1 MSVSATVSVA
11 GPIRATD
18 DVIAK
23 AGALAAYVASSA
35 SGVDGVDADA
45 DVDADVD
52 SKHLIR
58 IEQCIDVIRRSLVT
72 VSVEAPKKA
81 RREAAAGASAP
92 AAVAVS
98 AAAAAACAPALAPAP
113 VSMPFIVAQTVTTAG
128 KCPTYLFPVS
138 AADAAGAADAALV
151 LKGPMNPAVAALVQ
165 RRCSIFQRPSWCP
178 WTHLQW
184 TVHVDTHGLHWLV
197 SRNVDA
203 RGRLP
208 QRVQWSRVYHFVA
221 PAFTGGFYGGGG
233 SGGSGGSTAAA
244 ATKRTL
250 TSVWAWKGV
259 RGSLPADSGARRVKD
274 VLDSGEFPGPAVLRN
289 LFVHLSLRYVL
300 GCGDSGFHNCLIGG
314 GVDAGVDGV
323 DAAIDDDTR
332 AGGIGMD
339 FEDYRGGC
347 GVGVGVASAS
357 ASAPVTVMEALA
369 PRGKL
374 GVKVVAPLVADN
386 LRECSGHLRKVL
398 AALDVDGLEDEE
410 VARRDALVSL
420 LDKGALL

>member
-1 MSVSATVSVA
+1 LTTSQSMAVSANVSVA

-18 DVIAK
+18 DVIAE
-23 AGALAAYVASSA
+23 AGALAAYVALSA

-45 DVDADVD
+45 DTDVD
-52 SKHLIR
+52 SKRRIH
-58 IEQCIDVIRRSLVT
+58 IEQCINVIRRSLVT

-81 RREAAAGASAP
+81 RREAAGASAP
-92 AAVAVS
+92 AAVAAV
-98 AAAAAACAPALAPAP
+98 AAVAAACAPALAPAP

-128 KCPTYLFPVS
+128 KCPTYLFP
-138 AADAAGAADAALV
+138 AGAAGAALV

-178 WTHLQW
+178 WTHLRW
-184 TVHVDTHGLHWLV
+184 TVHVDTHGLHWLA

-233 SGGSGGSTAAA
+233 SGGLA

-259 RGSLPADSGARRVKD
+259 RGSLPTDSGARRVKD

-314 GVDAGVDGV
+314 GVGGVGGVGVD
-323 DAAIDDDTR
+323 DDDTS

-347 GVGVGVASAS
+347 GVGVASAL
-357 ASAPVTVMEALA
+357 APITVMEALA

-374 GVKVVAPLVADN
+374 GVKAVAPLVAEN

>member
-1 MSVSATVSVA
+1 MAVSANVSVA

-18 DVIAK
+18 DVIAE
-23 AGALAAYVASSA
+23 AGALAAYVALSA
-35 SGVDGVDADA
+35 SGVDGVDT
-45 DVDADVD
+45 VDTVDTDVD
-52 SKHLIR
+52 SKHRIH

-92 AAVAVS
+92 AVAS
-98 AAAAAACAPALAPAP
+98 APALAPAP

-128 KCPTYLFPVS
+128 KCPTYLFP
-138 AADAAGAADAALV
+138 AGAADAALV

-233 SGGSGGSTAAA
+233 SGSGGSTAAA

-259 RGSLPADSGARRVKD
+259 RGSLPTDSGARRVKD

-314 GVDAGVDGV
+314 GAVDGV
-323 DAAIDDDTR
+323 DDAAIDDDTS

-347 GVGVGVASAS
+347 GVGVVSASAS

-374 GVKVVAPLVADN
+374 GVKAVAPLVAQN

-398 AALDVDGLEDEE
+398 AALEVDGLEDEE

>member
-1 MSVSATVSVA
+1 MAVSANVSVA

-18 DVIAK
+18 DVIAE
-23 AGALAAYVASSA
+23 AGALAAYVALSA
-35 SGVDGVDADA
+35 SGVDGVDG
-45 DVDADVD
+45 VDTDVD
-52 SKHLIR
+52 SKHRIR
-58 IEQCIDVIRRSLVT
+58 VEQCIDVIRRSLVT

-92 AAVAVS
+92 AVAS
-98 AAAAAACAPALAPAP
+98 ASAPAAAAPALAPAP

-128 KCPTYLFPVS
+128 KCPTYLFSVS

-221 PAFTGGFYGGGG
+221 PAFTGGFYGKGG
-233 SGGSGGSTAAA
+233 SGSGGSTAAA

-259 RGSLPADSGARRVKD
+259 RGSLPTDSGARRVKD
-274 VLDSGEFPGPAVLRN
+274 VLDSGEFPRPAVLRN

-314 GVDAGVDGV
+314 GVGGVGD
-323 DAAIDDDTR
+323 DDDTS

-347 GVGVGVASAS
+347 GVGVVSALASAS
-357 ASAPVTVMEALA
+357 ALVTVMEALA

-374 GVKVVAPLVADN
+374 GVKAVAPLVAEN